1 MQTVFE
7 IALWASVALLMY
19 GISRILFNKTPALRN
34 SLLLL
39 TSSAIF
45 VPRIWQHGVTDQKLS
60 LLFLAMFIYGYLA
73 WKQSGKTMWLF
84 GSTSKN
90 WRFILLSGIA
100 FTMLFY
106 TSWVYVLATL
116 PVFIDFFRH
125 KTWRKTELISWS
137 AFYIVP
143 LLLETW
149 VWLSHLSSHRLLSLH
164 YYSELLGIRQSIRSI
179 EPLSLLLPAV
189 ITALL
194 FFLALLPHIKSIQV
208 SNNKALWTWAVAS
221 FVLCVVWPMWL
232 IANVMVILPLLIY
245 VLPKELSRPAYIA
258 GLSLII
264 IILSMP
270 LRLLDNR
277 QTKLQLAQADLA
289 SAYIEQ
295 RSINSNTV
303 IYYGKGAGFFSE
315 YSYTNPTRYYDLSVL
330 AFDNDHL
337 FIEPS
342 FRGDAEA
349 VTPLFAVI
357 ATANELQAPATPR
370 LDQYFT
376 KHYEKVADLDGYQIL
391 KRK

>member
-1 MQTVFE
+1 
-7 IALWASVALLMY
+7 
-19 GISRILFNKTPALRN
+19 
-34 SLLLL
+34 
-39 TSSAIF
+39 
-45 VPRIWQHGVTDQKLS
+45 
-60 LLFLAMFIYGYLA
+60 
-73 WKQSGKTMWLF
+73 
-84 GSTSKN
+84 
-90 WRFILLSGIA
+90 
-100 FTMLFY
+100 
-106 TSWVYVLATL
+106 
-116 PVFIDFFRH
+116 
-125 KTWRKTELISWS
+125 
-137 AFYIVP
+137 
-143 LLLETW
+143 
-149 VWLSHLSSHRLLSLH
+149 
-164 YYSELLGIRQSIRSI
+164 
-179 EPLSLLLPAV
+179 
-189 ITALL
+189 
-194 FFLALLPHIKSIQV
+194 
-208 SNNKALWTWAVAS
+208 
-221 FVLCVVWPMWL
+221 MWL
-232 IANVMVILPLLIY
+232 IANVMVMLPLLIY